1 MRGDN
6 RIPSL
11 KAQVER
17 RPTAQAET
25 NISLGGSVVRPE
37 IIRIKG
43 RNTTVPSVQIEGR
56 NVIAVGR
63 FLKTA
68 RLFDE
73 ELVEGE
79 PVRDPDLFIEKLK
92 QSTLAA
98 DIFTFAQR
106 PLDQTPK
113 DHGYFEWDNW
123 AMAPT
128 TDFKSWW
135 EGLPQESRK
144 NVRRSA
150 KKGLTV
156 RVSTFDD
163 ELVRGIQGIYNET
176 PVRQGKKFWHFGKDF
191 ETVKMENETY
201 LERSEFV
208 GAYFQEKLI
217 GFIKMIYVDQIAML
231 IQILAMNEHHDK
243 RPMNA
248 LLAHTIEVCERKA
261 VQFLVYGNYVYG
273 KKNDSSLTEF
283 KRRNGFKQVNFP
295 RYYVPLTT
303 KGKAAIGLNLHL
315 GVTNVVPKRVY
326 DLLLESR
333 AYVVKHWARMTAVTA
348 KE

>member
-1 MRGDN
+1 MKTE
-6 RIPSL
+6 L
-11 KAQVER
+11 ER
-17 RPTAQAET
+17 RPTAEAET
-25 NISLGGSVVRPE
+25 NISLGGTVVRPE

-43 RNTTVPSVQIEGR
+43 RNTNVPSVQIDGR

-79 PVRDPDLFIEKLK
+79 PVGHPDSFIEKLK

-98 DIFTFAQR
+98 DILTFAQR
-106 PLDQTPK
+106 PPDQTPK
-113 DHGYFEWDNW
+113 YHGYFEWDNW

-128 TDFKSWW
+128 TDFKAWW

-144 NVRRSA
+144 NVRRAA
-150 KKGLTV
+150 KKGVSV
-156 RVSTFDD
+156 RVVIFDD

-176 PVRQGKKFWHFGKDF
+176 PVRQGKRFWHFGKDF
-191 ETVKMENETY
+191 ETVKMENATY
-201 LERSEFV
+201 LGRSEFV
-208 GAYFQEKLI
+208 GAFFANKLI
-217 GFIKMIYVDQIAML
+217 GFIKMIYVDHRAML

-248 LLAHTIEVCERKA
+248 LLAHTMEVCERKGI
-261 VQFLVYGNYVYG
+261 QSLVYGNYVYG
-273 KKNDSSLTEF
+273 KRNDSSLTEF

-303 KGKAAIGLNLHL
+303 KGKAAIRMNLHL
-315 GVTNVVPKRVY
+315 GVSNIMPKPIG
-326 DLLLESR
+326 DLLLGAR
-333 AYVVKHWARMTAVTA
+333 AVLAKNWARITAR
-348 KE
+348 